1 MKTINVVAATIKATN
16 ENGDTV
22 IFATQRGYGEYKGWW
37 EFPGGKIEVG
47 ESPEAAL
54 IREIKEELDTEI
66 SVDEYIDTIEYDYP
80 DFHLSM
86 KCYFCSIVAGELTL
100 KEAEDS
106 KWLTKDNIDSVKW
119 LPADITILEKIKERL

>member
-1 MKTINVVAATIKATN
+1 
-16 ENGDTV
+16 
-22 IFATQRGYGEYKGWW
+22 
-37 EFPGGKIEVG
+37 
-47 ESPEAAL
+47 
-54 IREIKEELDTEI
+54 
-66 SVDEYIDTIEYDYP
+66 
-80 DFHLSM
+80 M